1 MFVCTGNGPTNY
13 VGFIVERGKKLFINV
28 LFLGRYH
35 GEIFFPKS
43 LIYDFGRKW
52 GILRVRL

>member
-1 MFVCTGNGPTNY
+1 MF
-13 VGFIVERGKKLFINV
+13 GFFVERGKKLFINV

-35 GEIFFPKS
+35 GGIFFPKS

-52 GILRVRL
+52 GILCVCL